1 MKKVG
6 LCVCQETKNYGSQL
20 QVLATE
26 VAVQKLG
33 YEYEIIRYK
42 KKYDLKFVIKSIPRL
57 FDPLLMK
64 GKISSYFLN
73 KRIKKYPDI
82 YEKCKERNRI
92 FDKFA
97 ERYFTNLSP
106 IYYGYDALKDG
117 TKGYDTFLVGSDQL
131 WLPSGLATG
140 FYNLQF
146 APDEKLKIAYA
157 TSFGVSQIPWYQIGR
172 TRKYLRRINYLST
185 RELKGKEIIKKIDM
199 LSLKMIEDIKTIV
212 KMPSVEGTFQQGA
225 PFGKDIAL
233 TLDKVLEI
241 AQSLGFETKNLDHYI
256 GYAQYGKGE
265 DYIGIIGH
273 LDVVPTG
280 LGWKH
285 PPFSAYEEDGYIY
298 SRGILDNKGP
308 IMTCLYALYAIKELN
323 IKLHKPVRIIFGCD
337 EETGFKD
344 LEYYLKHEKP
354 PVMGW
359 TPDCKYPVVYAERG
373 RAVIEISAKEKQVD
387 EFFLFINNYFLN
399 ANTNA
404 EKLGL
409 DFKDEEFGINEMRNF
424 VLKHEKSKLV
434 FSVTFS
440 YPANMTLETIV
451 ETIREKAKNMEVT
464 CVQHYFPVK
473 FEKDCPMV
481 SLLSKAYEKITH
493 LDGTPVTTTGGTYAK
508 LMPHIV
514 PFGPSFPG
522 QKGIGHQP
530 NEWMKIEDLNT
541 NAKIYALGIYYLGM
555 L

>member
-1 MKKVG
+1 M
-6 LCVCQETKNYGSQL
+6 E
-20 QVLATE
+20 
-26 VAVQKLG
+26 
-33 YEYEIIRYK
+33 
-42 KKYDLKFVIKSIPRL
+42 
-57 FDPLLMK
+57 
-64 GKISSYFLN
+64 
-73 KRIKKYPDI
+73 
-82 YEKCKERNRI
+82 EK
-92 FDKFA
+92 
-97 ERYFTNLSP
+97 
-106 IYYGYDALKDG
+106 
-117 TKGYDTFLVGSDQL
+117 
-131 WLPSGLATG
+131 
-140 FYNLQF
+140 
-146 APDEKLKIAYA
+146 
-157 TSFGVSQIPWYQIGR
+157 
-172 TRKYLRRINYLST
+172 
-185 RELKGKEIIKKIDM
+185 IIKKIDM

-451 ETIREKAKNMEVT
+451 ETIREKSKKHGSNMCSTLFSCKNLKKIAQWFLCCLRLMKKYAFRWNT
-464 CVQHYFPVK
+464 CYHYGRN
-473 FEKDCPMV
+473 
-481 SLLSKAYEKITH
+481 LR
-493 LDGTPVTTTGGTYAK
+493 
-508 LMPHIV
+508 
-514 PFGPSFPG
+514 
-522 QKGIGHQP
+522 
-530 NEWMKIEDLNT
+530 
-541 NAKIYALGIYYLGM
+541 
-555 L
+555 

>member
-1 MKKVG
+1 M
-6 LCVCQETKNYGSQL
+6 E
-20 QVLATE
+20 
-26 VAVQKLG
+26 
-33 YEYEIIRYK
+33 
-42 KKYDLKFVIKSIPRL
+42 
-57 FDPLLMK
+57 
-64 GKISSYFLN
+64 
-73 KRIKKYPDI
+73 
-82 YEKCKERNRI
+82 EK
-92 FDKFA
+92 
-97 ERYFTNLSP
+97 
-106 IYYGYDALKDG
+106 
-117 TKGYDTFLVGSDQL
+117 
-131 WLPSGLATG
+131 
-140 FYNLQF
+140 
-146 APDEKLKIAYA
+146 
-157 TSFGVSQIPWYQIGR
+157 
-172 TRKYLRRINYLST
+172 
-185 RELKGKEIIKKIDM
+185 IIKKIDM

-323 IKLHKPVRIIFGCD
+323 IKLHKPVRNIFGCD

-359 TPDCKYPVVYAERG
+359 TPDCKYPVVYSERG
-373 RAVIEISAKEKQVD
+373 RAVVRILGTRDCLETFF
-387 EFFLFINNYFLN
+387 EFVNNYFIG
-399 ANTNA
+399 ASNTGDR
-404 EKLGL
+404 LGI
-409 DFKDEEFGINEMRNF
+409 DYYHEEYGMMEMRGYRLVSGGNADSGVSF
-424 VLKHEKSKLV
+424 YATLCYPGGITIQEIMKPIVKKAESCGLKAELIQNYAPVV
-434 FSVTFS
+434 F
-440 YPANMTLETIV
+440 
-451 ETIREKAKNMEVT
+451 AKDT
-464 CVQHYFPVK
+464 
-473 FEKDCPMV
+473 PMV
-481 SLLSKAYEKITH
+481 KAMQDSYERVTGM
-493 LDGTPVTTTGGTYAK
+493 DGTPVTTTGGTYAK
-508 LMPHIV
+508 ALPGII

-522 QKGIGHQP
+522 QKGISHNP
-530 NEWMKIEDLNT
+530 NEWMSVDDLVT
-541 NAKIYALGIYYLGM
+541 NAKIYALALYRLAQ

>member
-1 MKKVG
+1 M
-6 LCVCQETKNYGSQL
+6 E
-20 QVLATE
+20 E
-26 VAVQKLG
+26 
-33 YEYEIIRYK
+33 
-42 KKYDLKFVIKSIPRL
+42 
-57 FDPLLMK
+57 
-64 GKISSYFLN
+64 
-73 KRIKKYPDI
+73 
-82 YEKCKERNRI
+82 
-92 FDKFA
+92 
-97 ERYFTNLSP
+97 
-106 IYYGYDALKDG
+106 
-117 TKGYDTFLVGSDQL
+117 
-131 WLPSGLATG
+131 
-140 FYNLQF
+140 
-146 APDEKLKIAYA
+146 
-157 TSFGVSQIPWYQIGR
+157 
-172 TRKYLRRINYLST
+172 
-185 RELKGKEIIKKIDM
+185 EIIKKIDM
-199 LSLKMIEDIKTIV
+199 LSLRMIEDIKTIV

-344 LEYYLKHEKP
+344 LEYYLKHEK
-354 PVMGW
+354 
-359 TPDCKYPVVYAERG
+359 
-373 RAVIEISAKEKQVD
+373 
-387 EFFLFINNYFLN
+387 
-399 ANTNA
+399 
-404 EKLGL
+404 
-409 DFKDEEFGINEMRNF
+409 
-424 VLKHEKSKLV
+424 SKLV

>member
-1 MKKVG
+1 M
-6 LCVCQETKNYGSQL
+6 E
-20 QVLATE
+20 E
-26 VAVQKLG
+26 
-33 YEYEIIRYK
+33 
-42 KKYDLKFVIKSIPRL
+42 
-57 FDPLLMK
+57 
-64 GKISSYFLN
+64 
-73 KRIKKYPDI
+73 
-82 YEKCKERNRI
+82 
-92 FDKFA
+92 
-97 ERYFTNLSP
+97 
-106 IYYGYDALKDG
+106 
-117 TKGYDTFLVGSDQL
+117 
-131 WLPSGLATG
+131 
-140 FYNLQF
+140 
-146 APDEKLKIAYA
+146 
-157 TSFGVSQIPWYQIGR
+157 
-172 TRKYLRRINYLST
+172 
-185 RELKGKEIIKKIDM
+185 EIIKKIDM
-199 LSLKMIEDIKTIV
+199 LSLRMIEDIKTIV

-508 LMPHIV
+508 LMPHIA

>member
-1 MKKVG
+1 M
-6 LCVCQETKNYGSQL
+6 E
-20 QVLATE
+20 E
-26 VAVQKLG
+26 
-33 YEYEIIRYK
+33 
-42 KKYDLKFVIKSIPRL
+42 
-57 FDPLLMK
+57 
-64 GKISSYFLN
+64 
-73 KRIKKYPDI
+73 
-82 YEKCKERNRI
+82 
-92 FDKFA
+92 
-97 ERYFTNLSP
+97 
-106 IYYGYDALKDG
+106 
-117 TKGYDTFLVGSDQL
+117 
-131 WLPSGLATG
+131 
-140 FYNLQF
+140 
-146 APDEKLKIAYA
+146 
-157 TSFGVSQIPWYQIGR
+157 
-172 TRKYLRRINYLST
+172 
-185 RELKGKEIIKKIDM
+185 EIIKKIDM

-359 TPDCKYPVVYAERG
+359 TPDCKYPVIYAERG

-481 SLLSKAYEKITH
+481 SLLSKAYEQITQ

-530 NEWMKIEDLNT
+530 NEWMKIEDLIK

>member
-1 MKKVG
+1 M
-6 LCVCQETKNYGSQL
+6 E
-20 QVLATE
+20 E
-26 VAVQKLG
+26 
-33 YEYEIIRYK
+33 
-42 KKYDLKFVIKSIPRL
+42 
-57 FDPLLMK
+57 
-64 GKISSYFLN
+64 
-73 KRIKKYPDI
+73 
-82 YEKCKERNRI
+82 
-92 FDKFA
+92 
-97 ERYFTNLSP
+97 
-106 IYYGYDALKDG
+106 
-117 TKGYDTFLVGSDQL
+117 
-131 WLPSGLATG
+131 
-140 FYNLQF
+140 
-146 APDEKLKIAYA
+146 
-157 TSFGVSQIPWYQIGR
+157 
-172 TRKYLRRINYLST
+172 
-185 RELKGKEIIKKIDM
+185 EIIKKIDM
-199 LSLKMIEDIKTIV
+199 LSLRMIEDIKTIV

-424 VLKHEKSKLV
+424 V
-434 FSVTFS
+434 F
-440 YPANMTLETIV
+440 
-451 ETIREKAKNMEVT
+451 NMEVT

>member
-1 MKKVG
+1 M
-6 LCVCQETKNYGSQL
+6 E
-20 QVLATE
+20 E
-26 VAVQKLG
+26 
-33 YEYEIIRYK
+33 
-42 KKYDLKFVIKSIPRL
+42 
-57 FDPLLMK
+57 
-64 GKISSYFLN
+64 
-73 KRIKKYPDI
+73 
-82 YEKCKERNRI
+82 
-92 FDKFA
+92 
-97 ERYFTNLSP
+97 
-106 IYYGYDALKDG
+106 
-117 TKGYDTFLVGSDQL
+117 
-131 WLPSGLATG
+131 
-140 FYNLQF
+140 
-146 APDEKLKIAYA
+146 
-157 TSFGVSQIPWYQIGR
+157 
-172 TRKYLRRINYLST
+172 
-185 RELKGKEIIKKIDM
+185 EIIKKIDM
-199 LSLKMIEDIKTIV
+199 LSLRMIEDIKTIV

-323 IKLHKPVRIIFGCD
+323 TKLHKPVRIIFGCD

-399 ANTNA
+399 ANT
-404 EKLGL
+404 
-409 DFKDEEFGINEMRNF
+409 M
-424 VLKHEKSKLV
+424 
-434 FSVTFS
+434 
-440 YPANMTLETIV
+440 
-451 ETIREKAKNMEVT
+451 
-464 CVQHYFPVK
+464 
-473 FEKDCPMV
+473 
-481 SLLSKAYEKITH
+481 
-493 LDGTPVTTTGGTYAK
+493 
-508 LMPHIV
+508 
-514 PFGPSFPG
+514 
-522 QKGIGHQP
+522 QK
-530 NEWMKIEDLNT
+530 T
-541 NAKIYALGIYYLGM
+541 RFRF
-555 L
+555 